1 MEKIYC
7 QQHRDKNLLP
17 VMIHF
22 GKSSLG
28 QQYICAVCSGVRVFN
43 TGKIVSLKPE
53 SGYGFISGKKENV
66 FFHFSNLARAFEPC
80 VGMSVSFEVSFLE
93 DGRVQATN
101 VKPLNGG
108 KNGN

>member
-1 MEKIYC
+1 MGKVYC
-7 QQHRDKNLLP
+7 QQHRDRDLRP

-28 QQYICAVCSGVRVFN
+28 RQYICAVCSGVRVFSA
-43 TGKIVSLKPE
+43 GQIVSLKPE
-53 SGYGFISGKKENV
+53 GRFGFISGEKENV
-66 FFHFSNLARAFEPC
+66 FFHFSNLAYDFKPYE
-80 VGMSVSFEVSFLE
+80 GMLVTYEVSFLE
-93 DGRVQATN
+93 DNRVQAIN